1 MKPFIESEIERLET
15 ALNALK
21 TMKSKLSALREL
33 PETKQADTKSLPRV
47 RKYQSRNPERVGYRR
62 SFRNILLNNLFLIIL
77 P

>member
-33 PETKQADTKSLPRV
+33 PETFGITFVKLNRQIQRAYHEYENTKV
-47 RKYQSRNPERVGYRR
+47 E
-62 SFRNILLNNLFLIIL
+62 ILKGWATEEVSEISY
-77 P
+77 